1 LIQYGQRRRVGARN
15 IKESFVLSY
24 LELVELAN
32 GDVVLQRS
40 EGDENPLVTIRFSDE
55 TREHINGSCLEIA
68 RAMVQA
74 GIEAVSTAAGEDAF
88 AEDGEVDLDELELQA
103 KIVH

>member
-1 LIQYGQRRRVGARN
+1 M
-15 IKESFVLSY
+15 LSY

-40 EGDENPLVTIRFSDE
+40 EGDENPLVIIRFSQE
-55 TREHINGSCLEIA
+55 TREQINGSCLEIA

-74 GIEAVSTAAGEDAF
+74 GIEAVALSAEEDAF
-88 AEDGEVDLDELELQA
+88 GLEEEDDIAELDGQS

>member
-1 LIQYGQRRRVGARN
+1 M
-15 IKESFVLSY
+15 LSY

-40 EGDENPLVTIRFSDE
+40 EGDENPLVTIRFSKE

-74 GIEAVSTAAGEDAF
+74 GIEAAAISADNEAF
-88 AEDGEVDLDELELQA
+88 ADEDEADLEDPELQT
-103 KIVH
+103 KIIH

>member
-1 LIQYGQRRRVGARN
+1 
-15 IKESFVLSY
+15 VLSY

-40 EGDENPLVTIRFSDE
+40 EGDENPLVTIRFSQE
-55 TREHINGSCLEIA
+55 TREQINGSCLEIA

-74 GIEAVSTAAGEDAF
+74 GIEAVALSAEQDAF
-88 AEDGEVDLDELELQA
+88 GVDEEADVAELDGQS

>member
-1 LIQYGQRRRVGARN
+1 
-15 IKESFVLSY
+15 VLSD

-40 EGDENPLVTIRFSDE
+40 EGDENPLVTIRFSAE
-55 TREHINGSCLEIA
+55 TKEHINGSCLEVA

-74 GIEAVSTAAGEDAF
+74 GIEAVSIAAGEDTF
-88 AEDGEVDLDELELQA
+88 AEDSDADLDELELQS
-103 KIVH
+103 KTVH

>member
-1 LIQYGQRRRVGARN
+1 
-15 IKESFVLSY
+15 VLSY

-40 EGDENPLVTIRFSDE
+40 EGDENPLVIIRFSQE
-55 TREHINGSCLEIA
+55 TREQINGSCLEIA

-74 GIEAVSTAAGEDAF
+74 GIEAVALSAEEDAF
-88 AEDGEVDLDELELQA
+88 GLEEEDDVAELDGQS

>member
-1 LIQYGQRRRVGARN
+1 
-15 IKESFVLSY
+15 VLSY

-40 EGDENPLVTIRFSDE
+40 EGDENPLVTIRFSQE
-55 TREHINGSCLEIA
+55 TREQINGSCLEIA

-74 GIEAVSTAAGEDAF
+74 GIEAVALSAEEDAF
-88 AEDGEVDLDELELQA
+88 GLEEEDDVAELDGQS

>member
-1 LIQYGQRRRVGARN
+1 
-15 IKESFVLSY
+15 VLSY

-40 EGDENPLVTIRFSDE
+40 EGDENPLVIIRFSQE
-55 TREHINGSCLEIA
+55 TREQINGSCLEIA

-74 GIEAVSTAAGEDAF
+74 GIEAVALSAEEDAF
-88 AEDGEVDLDELELQA
+88 GLEGEDDVAELDGQS

>member
-1 LIQYGQRRRVGARN
+1 
-15 IKESFVLSY
+15 VLSY

-40 EGDENPLVTIRFSDE
+40 EGDENPLVIIRFSQE
-55 TREHINGSCLEIA
+55 TREQINGSCLEIA

-74 GIEAVSTAAGEDAF
+74 GIEAVALSAEEDAF
-88 AEDGEVDLDELELQA
+88 GLEEEDDIAELDGQS

>member
-1 LIQYGQRRRVGARN
+1 M
-15 IKESFVLSY
+15 LSY

-40 EGDENPLVTIRFSDE
+40 EGDENPLVTIRFSAE
-55 TREHINGSCLEIA
+55 TREHINGSCLEVA

-74 GIEAVSTAAGEDAF
+74 GIEAVAIAAGDDVFEDE
-88 AEDGEVDLDELELQA
+88 AEADTDELELQS

>member
-1 LIQYGQRRRVGARN
+1 M
-15 IKESFVLSY
+15 LSY

-74 GIEAVSTAAGEDAF
+74 GIEAVSIAASNESF
-88 AEDGEVDLDELELQA
+88 AEDGEVDLDDPESQS
-103 KIVH
+103 KIIH